1 MYSFLKFRAAS
12 PVAAALIAA
21 ATLAACNDST
31 APNRRSLSLSI
42 SSRPAAALAS
52 GRLAA
57 NGAPMSAAAIVSVI
71 TLSKVQIVLSHIE
84 LSRKD
89 SGLCNVTGDA
99 DCNEFEGPPM
109 LVSVPMAGVTTMVTV
124 PVAEG
129 TYKKLEAEMG
139 KLDTSSATGRAFV
152 AANPTFAQKNV
163 RVEGTYNGA
172 PFTYTALVEG
182 ELEMRFNPPLVVTSA
197 TKNLSVAIDI
207 SRWFINPATGASLDP
222 SDPANAEIIA
232 RNIRA
237 SFNAHEDNNKDG

>member
-1 MYSFLKFRAAS
+1 MYSLLKFRVAS
-12 PVAAALIAA
+12 PVAAALFTV
-21 ATLAACNDST
+21 ATLAACSDST
-31 APNRRSLSLSI
+31 APNRRSLTLSI

-52 GRLAA
+52 GQLAA
-57 NGAPMSAAAIVSVI
+57 NGAPMSAASIVSAI
-71 TLSKVQIVLSHIE
+71 TLSKVQVVLSHIE

-99 DCNEFEGPPM
+99 DCNEFDGPPI
-109 LVSVPMAGVTTMVTV
+109 LITVPLAGVTTVVTV

-129 TYKKLEAEMG
+129 TYKKLEAELG

-152 AANPTFAQKNV
+152 AANPAFAQKNV

-172 PFTYTALVEG
+172 PFVYTAMVEG
-182 ELEMRFNPPLVVTSA
+182 ELEMGFNPPLVVTSA

-207 SRWFINPATGASLDP
+207 SRWFINSATGAALDP
-222 SDPANAEIIA
+222 SDPANAAIIA